1 MAFRNCCFKNIS
13 FAKKLEIKCTF
24 TVGFFV
30 IRPESGEIF
39 CAPTVAKMHPKPFKN
54 KCLETKRN
62 TKLASPKKNFYNF
75 FCCKK
80 HFFTKKRIFFFL
92 TPSNG
97 CGLPVSSSALPGW
110 CHPLA
115 GSSRLPRRKTSEPAS
130 SPKGKNNNCRNYC
143 RRI

>member
-1 MAFRNCCFKNIS
+1 MAFRNRCFKNIS

-24 TVGFFV
+24 AVGFFV

-75 FCCKK
+75 FLAKNIFLLKK
-80 HFFTKKRIFFFL
+80 EYFF
-92 TPSNG
+92 S
-97 CGLPVSSSALPGW
+97 
-110 CHPLA
+110 
-115 GSSRLPRRKTSEPAS
+115 
-130 SPKGKNNNCRNYC
+130 
-143 RRI
+143 